1 MRFLMLG
8 ATLLALLCGCASNH
22 PTSEAPKI
30 SRITPEELERL
41 QPVPAPNLPLDEIV
55 RMSKAGATPDL
66 IIAAIRDSHS
76 GYALTASQMMEL
88 ARQGVDGK
96 VLDHIQGA
104 QEQAMRDAFAEEF
117 NQRERVC
124 EEKIKGLQR
133 EVLRSPYYD
142 PFWIYPAPY
151 WSYPL
156 PYGYPYWRRW

>member
-1 MRFLMLG
+1 MRTLMLC
-8 ATLLALLCGCASNH
+8 ATLLALLSGCASNH
-22 PTSEAPKI
+22 PASEAPKI

-76 GYALTASQMMEL
+76 GYALTASQMIEL

-96 VLDHIQGA
+96 VLDHIQAA

-117 NQRERVC
+117 NQRERAC
-124 EEKIKGLQR
+124 HEKIKALQL
-133 EVLRSPYYD
+133 EVMRWPYYD
-142 PFWIYPAPY
+142 PFW
-151 WSYPL
+151 SYPY
-156 PYGYPYWRRW
+156 PYGPYWRRW